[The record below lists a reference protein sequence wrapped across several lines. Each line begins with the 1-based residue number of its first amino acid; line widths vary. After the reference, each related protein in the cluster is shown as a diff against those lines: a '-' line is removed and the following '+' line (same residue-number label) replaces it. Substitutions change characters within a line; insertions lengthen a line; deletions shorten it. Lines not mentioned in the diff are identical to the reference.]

1 MTALRRPCRLRPDQ
15 LVAGGYAQA
24 QKAYSFLPGTL
35 SRQPP
40 WHEGRRVCVF
50 YLGDFHAAGRCSCD
64 QNPSQ
69 TWPPLT

>member
-1 MTALRRPCRLRPDQ
+1 MPSVPADA
-15 LVAGGYAQA
+15 VA
-24 QKAYSFLPGTL
+24 
-35 SRQPP
+35 
-40 WHEGRRVCVF
+40 GRRVCVF